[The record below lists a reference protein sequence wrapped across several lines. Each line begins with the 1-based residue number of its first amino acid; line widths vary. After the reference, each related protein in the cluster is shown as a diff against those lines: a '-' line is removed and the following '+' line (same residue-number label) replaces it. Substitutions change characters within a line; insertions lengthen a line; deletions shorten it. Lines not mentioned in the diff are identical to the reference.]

1 MTQTNILIVDD
12 ESKILDVVSS
22 FLTNH
27 NYHVFCA
34 TNAKDALSIFMQQN
48 ISLIIL
54 DLMLPDMGGEQ
65 LCMQIRQKSRV
76 PIIMLTAKVS
86 EENTIY
92 GLEMGADD
100 YMHKPFSLKELK
112 ARIEVI
118 LRRSSDDL
126 IPLFKKNSFHNND
139 LIVDFESHCILKRN
153 QVVKLTATEHKI
165 LSTFIKY
172 PNKVF
177 TREELIALVYD
188 DHFDSYHRA
197 IDSHI
202 KNLRQKIED
211 DPKASIYIL
220 TIHGKGYKFGG

>member
-1 MTQTNILIVDD
+1 MSQTNILIVDD
-12 ESKILDVVSS
+12 ESKLLDVVSS
-22 FLTNH
+22 FLTSH
-27 NYHVFCA
+27 NYRVFCA
-34 TNAKDALSIFMQQN
+34 TNAKDAQSIFMQQN

-54 DLMLPDMGGEQ
+54 DLMLPDMSGEQ

-76 PIIMLTAKVS
+76 PIIMLTAKIS

-100 YMHKPFSLKELK
+100 YVHKPFSLKELK

-126 IPLFKKNSFHNND
+126 IPLFKRNSFHNND

-153 QVVKLTATEHKI
+153 QVVNLTATEYKI
-165 LSTFIKY
+165 LSSFIKY